1 MVHGKRQASE
11 GMLGSNQSN
20 RIEEIKRL
28 SFRLS
33 VEVEAEH
40 GRAGRAKKRTANSR
54 AAAQEIG
61 LSKGVSG

>member
-33 VEVEAEH
+33 VEVEH
-40 GRAGRAKKRTANSR
+40 GRAGRAKKRTADSR
-54 AAAQEIG
+54 SSRDTSRS
-61 LSKGVSG
+61 L

>member
-40 GRAGRAKKRTANSR
+40 AEPAELKNEQPQRGSR
-54 AAAQEIG
+54 DIIG
-61 LSKGVSG
+61 LSKGISG